1 MRSFAL
7 PLVFLA
13 AMGSAGLALAA
24 TTAEGTIKSI
34 DMKAHTLTLS
44 DGKVYIL
51 PANFKDPGLK
61 VGEKVSVAWA
71 MKGTQH
77 EATAVTVIK

>member
-1 MRSFAL
+1 MRSLAL

-13 AMGSAGLALAA
+13 ALGSAGIAFAQ
-24 TTAEGTIKSI
+24 TKVEGTIKSI

-44 DGKVYIL
+44 DGTVYML
-51 PANFKDPGLK
+51 PADFKDPGLK
-61 VGEKVSVAWA
+61 AGEKVAVEWA

-77 EATAVTVIK
+77 EATSVTVVK

>member
-13 AMGSAGLALAA
+13 AMGSAGIAFAA
-24 TTAEGTIKSI
+24 TTAEGTIKAI

-44 DGKVYIL
+44 DGIVYTL
-51 PANFKDPGLK
+51 PVGFKDPGLK
-61 VGEKVSVAWA
+61 VGEKVAVTWA
-71 MKGTQH
+71 MKGTLH
-77 EATAVTVIK
+77 EATAVTVVK

>member
-13 AMGSAGLALAA
+13 AMGSAGLAFAA

-34 DMKAHTLTLS
+34 DTKAHTLTLS
-44 DGKVYIL
+44 DGKVYML

-61 VGEKVSVAWA
+61 IGEKVSVVWA
-71 MKGTQH
+71 MKGTQY